1 MAVKLYRRPSMM
13 KTIRSM
19 VALAAV
25 VTLASSVGFAQSGG
39 EATYK
44 AKCMG
49 CHGAT
54 GLADSSVGKALKV
67 KPVTDPS
74 VAKFSEADMIGAV
87 KNGMGKMSAYK
98 DKLTDAEIKDSVS
111 YFRTFI
117 K

>member
-1 MAVKLYRRPSMM
+1 MM
-13 KTIRSM
+13 KAIRSK
-19 VALAAV
+19 VALAAI

-44 AKCMG
+44 AKCLG
-49 CHGAT
+49 CHGAA
-54 GLADSSVGKALKV
+54 GLAETSVGKALKV
-67 KPVTDPS
+67 KPVTDPTVS
-74 VAKFSEADMIGAV
+74 KMPESDMIGAV
-87 KNGMGKMSAYK
+87 KNGMGKMQAYK